1 MQKVELTWALQIF
14 VTKGKYLMSVK
25 NSELSSIEQQNYEWK
40 KTVID
45 TDCEVP
51 EFFLSGTRIMSNTY
65 YNKF

>member
-14 VTKGKYLMSVK
+14 VTKGEYLMSVK
-25 NSELSSIEQQNYEWK
+25 NSELS
-40 KTVID
+40 VID

-65 YNKF
+65 YKKF